1 MTGRLQDVAAATT
14 SLRPGPNGPGSHVPP
29 SPLTAAAS
37 PPAPLPSGPATNQ
50 ESDMHVIPEQLAR
63 AHREDLH
70 RQAENWRHRRAALAA
85 RQAAAAHRKAE
96 QAERRARLA
105 RDAASLAARE
115 ASALAAVR

>member
-1 MTGRLQDVAAATT
+1 MTGRTQDVAPATT
-14 SLRPGPNGPGSHVPP
+14 SLHPGLTGPGSHVP
-29 SPLTAAAS
+29 SMPLIAAS
-37 PPAPLPSGPATNQ
+37 SRSVPLPSGPTSNQ

-70 RQAENWRHRRAALAA
+70 RQAEHWRHRRAALAA
-85 RQAAAAHRKAE
+85 RQAAAAARKAE

>member
-1 MTGRLQDVAAATT
+1 MTGRTSDVAPASS
-14 SLRPGPNGPGSHVPP
+14 SLRPEPTGPGYPVPP
-29 SPLTAAAS
+29 TSLAATSSPS
-37 PPAPLPSGPATNQ
+37 VPLPSGPNSNQ

-70 RQAENWRHRRAALAA
+70 RQAERWRHRRAALAA
-85 RQAAAAHRKAE
+85 RQAAAAQRRAE
-96 QAERRARLA
+96 QAERCARLA